1 MRAIGQG
8 LFLCLLLC
16 LAGCGTTSGERQS
29 VRERADFQV
38 AVNEESPADC
48 AVRYNDL
55 QENYLTLL
63 QRTDELQSC
72 RGDLG
77 EFINEFGI
85 TKGKLDSVA
94 EENKELR
101 AENEK
106 LTFLTKDLRS
116 RVEVLDDKLKLVRDT
131 VTHLVTSMHQKSPVT
146 FVGLKTNPMTD
157 GIVLDDAFMFSAGQS
172 TLTDEGKALLEHLAQ
187 TLNGAEYKDFLVRV
201 DGHTD
206 STPVSKTK
214 KTNLDNWFLG
224 AKRAHAVL
232 EHLAASGIAEDR
244 LSLAS
249 FGSTQPIGQNRT
261 AEEGVPQNRRVE
273 VVLLQRRKSI

>member
-8 LFLCLLLC
+8 LFFCLLSC
-16 LAGCGTTSGERQS
+16 LAGCGTNSAALQSAGEH
-29 VRERADFQV
+29 ADFQV
-38 AVNEESPADC
+38 AVNEEVPADC
-48 AVRYNDL
+48 AVRYKDL

-63 QRTDELQSC
+63 KKTGELYSY

-77 EFINEFGI
+77 EFINEYATI
-85 TKGKLDSVA
+85 KAKLDSVA
-94 EENKELR
+94 AENKELKT
-101 AENEK
+101 ENEK
-106 LTFLTKDLRS
+106 LTLLTKHLQS

-131 VTHLVTSMHQKSPVT
+131 VTHLVSSMHQKSPVT
-146 FVGLKTNPMTD
+146 FAGLKTNPMTD

-172 TLTDEGKALLEHLAQ
+172 TLTAEGKELLEHLAR
-187 TLNGAEYKDFLVRV
+187 TLNGPEYKDFLVRV

-214 KTNLDNWFLG
+214 KTNIDNWFLG

-232 EHLAASGIAEDR
+232 EHLAASGIAGDR

-249 FGSTQPIGQNRT
+249 FGSTQPIEQNHA
-261 AEEGVPQNRRVE
+261 AEAGAPRNRRVE
-273 VVLLQRRKSI
+273 VVLLQQRKSI

>member
-1 MRAIGQG
+1 MKAISQG
-8 LFLCLLLC
+8 IFLCLLSC
-16 LAGCGTTSGERQS
+16 LAGCGTTSGDLQS
-29 VRERADFQV
+29 ARERADFLV

-48 AVRYNDL
+48 AVRYKDL
-55 QENYLTLL
+55 QENYLSLL
-63 QRTDELQSC
+63 KRTDEIQSY

-85 TKGKLDSVA
+85 TKERLDSGA
-94 EENKELR
+94 EENKELK

-106 LTFLTKDLRS
+106 LTFLTKDLQS
-116 RVEVLDDKLKLVRDT
+116 RVEILDDKLKLVRDT

-146 FVGLKTNPMTD
+146 FAGLKTNPITD

-172 TLTDEGKALLEHLAQ
+172 TLTDEGKELLEHLAR
-187 TLNGAEYKDFLVRV
+187 TLNGPEYKDFLVRV

-232 EHLAASGIAEDR
+232 EHLAASGIAGDR

-261 AEEGVPQNRRVE
+261 AEEGAPQNRRVE